1 MDWLQVIVQWLHVF
15 LGIFWFGSTLYADL
29 ILVPAVTS
37 LPVARQREVVAP
49 IGSRSVKLLEPV
61 AGLVILLGFLR
72 GTVFGQIRSLEALMT
87 VYGVT
92 WLVALVAAIALFYW
106 AFRVLPPAIERMN
119 AIPLDAEANEAS
131 NDAFAAALSR
141 VKRIS
146 LLELVGFLII
156 FTCMILMRFGL

>member
-15 LGIFWFGSTLYADL
+15 FGIFWFGSTLYADL
-29 ILVPAVTS
+29 ILVPAVMS

-49 IGSRSVKLLEPV
+49 IGSRSVKVLEPV

>member
-15 LGIFWFGSTLYADL
+15 FGIFWFGSTLYADL
-29 ILVPAVTS
+29 ILVPAVMS

>member
-15 LGIFWFGSTLYADL
+15 FGIFWFGSTLYADL

>member
-15 LGIFWFGSTLYADL
+15 FGIFWFGSTLYADL
-29 ILVPAVTS
+29 ILVPAVMS

-49 IGSRSVKLLEPV
+49 IGSRSVKVLEPV

-92 WLVALVAAIALFYW
+92 SLVALVAAIALFYW

>member
-15 LGIFWFGSTLYADL
+15 FGIFWFGSTLYADL
-29 ILVPAVTS
+29 ILVPAVMS

-49 IGSRSVKLLEPV
+49 IGSRSVKVLEPV

-106 AFRVLPPAIERMN
+106 AFRVLPPAMERMN

>member
-15 LGIFWFGSTLYADL
+15 FGIFWFGSTLYADL

-37 LPVARQREVVAP
+37 LTVARQREVVAP
-49 IGSRSVKLLEPV
+49 IGSRSVKVLEPV

-92 WLVALVAAIALFYW
+92 WLAALVAAIALFYW

>member
-29 ILVPAVTS
+29 ILVPAVMS

>member
-15 LGIFWFGSTLYADL
+15 FGIFWFGSTLYADL
-29 ILVPAVTS
+29 ILVPAVMS

-119 AIPLDAEANEAS
+119 AIPLDAEANEGS